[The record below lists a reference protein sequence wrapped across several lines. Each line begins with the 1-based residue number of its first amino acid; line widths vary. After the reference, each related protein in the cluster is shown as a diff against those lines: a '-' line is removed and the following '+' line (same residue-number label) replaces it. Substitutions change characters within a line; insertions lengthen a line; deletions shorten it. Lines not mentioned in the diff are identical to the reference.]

1 MTICCKAI
9 GNKPRNSRALALLA
23 SLILA
28 GLCQLAAA
36 DTLLNGLASHTEFSK
51 EQYIAALYLDTTSSV
66 SDDITNAPG
75 LKRMRMHI
83 SSKRIPSRSF
93 RNNWLQR
100 IAINN
105 PDASLIKFA
114 PSMAEFA
121 KFIRQRYR
129 QGDHLEFKLDQAGAT
144 VISLNEIELGKIS
157 KPGFFNLLL
166 RTWIGPVPINT
177 GFRENIL
184 AAGAIDAALLERF
197 QTIAPTAQRISQLQ
211 DSLIKK
217 ALAAAPQAQVAT
229 QIEAPKLDKQDPA
242 PKVAAATPEPKPE
255 PKIPAKPEPIVVA
268 AILDDDELEE
278 EDISEADISA
288 ESILSRQLYQSKL
301 VKWTYKHVA
310 YPKRAIK
317 RQQEGRV
324 LLQITLNRD
333 GLVEELNVIEASK
346 YGALNR
352 AAEKA
357 IAKAS
362 PFPAMPDV
370 ITDAQFNF
378 TLPVTFRL
386 PK

>member
-1 MTICCKAI
+1 LT
-9 GNKPRNSRALALLA
+9 
-23 SLILA
+23 
-28 GLCQLAAA
+28 AA
-36 DTLLNGLASHTEFSK
+36 DTLLNGLASHTEFNK
-51 EQYIAALYLDTTSSV
+51 EQYITALYLDTASSV
-66 SDDITNAPG
+66 SADIASNPG

-83 SSKRIPSRSF
+83 TSKRIPSRSF

-121 KFIRQRYR
+121 KLIRQRYR
-129 QGDHLEFKLDQAGAT
+129 QGDQLEFKLDQAGAT
-144 VISLNEIELGKIS
+144 VIRLNEVELGMIN

-177 GFRENIL
+177 GFRQQML
-184 AAGAIDAALLERF
+184 AAGEIDAALLQCF
-197 QTIAPTAQRISQLQ
+197 QAITPTEQRISQLKE
-211 DSLIKK
+211 SLIKK

-229 QIEAPKLDKQDPA
+229 QIEAPKLDKRDQA
-242 PKVAAATPEPKPE
+242 PKVAATPEPKPE
-255 PKIPAKPEPIVVA
+255 PKAPVKPEPEPEPIVVA

-278 EDISEADISA
+278 EDSSVEDISA

-333 GLVEELNVIEASK
+333 GLVEELNVVEASK

-370 ITDAQFNF
+370 IKDAQFNF

-386 PK
+386 PR